1 MGFGID
7 AKVVLGGTNVSAT
20 NSSPIWLLDSVI
32 GYEGQTR
39 LVAIHRLTSCSHHSV
54 LLLRL
59 IVGILILKMLRVV
72 RLYMAGLFGIPR
84 WVLLL

>member
-1 MGFGID
+1 MSIYRGLTDYLQSPSPLLGFGID

-32 GYEGQTR
+32 GYEGQAR
-39 LVAIHRLTSCSHHSV
+39 LVATHRLTFCSSHTV

-59 IVGILILKMLRVV
+59 IAESLSNL
-72 RLYMAGLFGIPR
+72 
-84 WVLLL
+84 